1 MRHTLPLTR
10 RELLHLAAITGF
22 SALVPTLLRA
32 APHHDHAPH
41 RGPHPTP
48 RPDYTADKVLA
59 ADQLGGDKEL
69 IALFDGI
76 RKIPQV
82 ADGIR
87 CSCGCAELP
96 GFYSLLS
103 CFEGKDA
110 MAKWCTICAGTGALV
125 IRLHGRGRTLD
136 QIREAVDARF

>member
-1 MRHTLPLTR
+1 MRHPSILER
-10 RELLHLAAITGF
+10 RELLRLVVVGALG
-22 SALVPTLLRA
+22 ALVPGALRA
-32 APHHDHAPH
+32 APDRAPQ

-48 RPDYTADKVLA
+48 RRGYTAERVLA

-69 IALFDGI
+69 IILFDGI

-82 ADGIR
+82 VDGIR

-110 MAKWCTICAGTGALV
+110 MSKWCAICSGTGALV
-125 IRLHGRGRTLD
+125 IRLHARGRSLD
-136 QIREAVDARF
+136 EIREAVDARY

>member
-1 MRHTLPLTR
+1 MTWSSAITR
-10 RELLHLAAITGF
+10 RDFARLATIGMAGMLLPP
-22 SALVPTLLRA
+22 SARA
-32 APHHDHAPH
+32 AHPHGGH

-48 RPDYTADKVLA
+48 RPDYTAGKVLA

-69 IALFDGI
+69 ITLFDGI

-103 CFEGKDA
+103 CYEGKDA
-110 MAKWCTICAGTGALV
+110 MAQWCTICAGTGALV

-136 QIREAVDARF
+136 QIREAVDARY

>member
-1 MRHTLPLTR
+1 MPHPRSLTR
-10 RELLHLAAITGF
+10 RA
-22 SALVPTLLRA
+22 LLRLVAVA
-32 APHHDHAPH
+32 ALGTAVPPALRAMPH
-41 RGPHPTP
+41 RTRQREPHPTP
-48 RPDYTADKVLA
+48 RPGYPATKVLA

-69 IALFDGI
+69 VTLFDGI

-110 MAKWCTICAGTGALV
+110 MAQWCTICAGTAALV
-125 IRLHGRGRTLD
+125 IRLHGRGRSLD
-136 QIREAVDARF
+136 QIREAVDARY

>member
-1 MRHTLPLTR
+1 MRHPLPLTR
-10 RELLHLAAITGF
+10 RELLHLAAVA
-22 SALVPTLLRA
+22 ALGA
-32 APHHDHAPH
+32 ALPAGLWAASHRSRH

-48 RPDYTADKVLA
+48 RPDYTAGKVLA

-69 IALFDGI
+69 VTLFDGI

-136 QIREAVDARF
+136 QIREAVDVRY